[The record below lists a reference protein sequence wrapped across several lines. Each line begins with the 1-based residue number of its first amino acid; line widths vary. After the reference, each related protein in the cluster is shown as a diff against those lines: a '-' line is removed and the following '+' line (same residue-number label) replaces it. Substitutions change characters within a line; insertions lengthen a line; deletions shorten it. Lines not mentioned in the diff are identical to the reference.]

1 MSAMFQGAFRKKN
14 IHRMKTWC
22 PEFGEFEVG
31 HILSTRYGKWMQIY
45 ANGMMGRMMT
55 LYDFKS
61 YS

>member
-31 HILSTRYGKWMQIY
+31 HILIKYQIWQMDANICKWNDGKDD
-45 ANGMMGRMMT
+45 
-55 LYDFKS
+55 DFI
-61 YS
+61 